1 MYDKLTKKDI
11 ALMEAELE
19 DRRLNQRPKIMEE
32 VKRTREFGDLSEN
45 YEYKAA
51 KQEMRK
57 NESRIRYL
65 KRMVATAK
73 VIPASE
79 TPADEV
85 GLFSW
90 VTLQYEEDGEREEIQ
105 LVTTL
110 RQNAQK
116 GLISK
121 ESPLGKALMGRHVG
135 ERVHIEVEGQEGYWV
150 VVAALRP
157 GEDDASLP
165 ISRY

>member
-1 MYDKLTKKDI
+1 MYDELTQVDI
-11 ALMEAELE
+11 DKMQAEIDERMSVL
-19 DRRLNQRPKIMEE
+19 RPKIMEE
-32 VKRTREFGDLSEN
+32 VRTARAFGDLSEN

-79 TPADEV
+79 TPEGEV

-90 VTLQYEEDGEREEIQ
+90 VTLQYEEDGEQEEIQ

-121 ESPLGKALMGRHVG
+121 ESPLGRALMGRHVG
-135 ERVHIEVEGQEGYWV
+135 ERVRVEVEGQAGYWV
-150 VVAALRP
+150 VVSALRP

>member
-1 MYDKLTKKDI
+1 
-11 ALMEAELE
+11 
-19 DRRLNQRPKIMEE
+19 
-32 VKRTREFGDLSEN
+32 
-45 YEYKAA
+45 
-51 KQEMRK
+51 MRK

-135 ERVHIEVEGQEGYWV
+135 ERVHIEVEGQAGYWV